1 MKINNLS
8 QKYFMFECFRGP
20 NLPPI
25 QPTSRP
31 VMAQKM
37 LAQSLE
43 AEQNEGLSVS
53 RFTQYRTYSL
63 LGWIF
68 YPPIYIP
75 TVMILNS
82 VENHVE
88 LEFNIKQLPH
98 IPAISI
104 FLFFLHSPQSKVY
117 LSEERAN
124 HNLTLLNLLSGKQL

>member
-8 QKYFMFECFRGP
+8 QQYFMFECFRGP

-68 YPPIYIP
+68 YPPIYR
-75 TVMILNS
+75 
-82 VENHVE
+82 
-88 LEFNIKQLPH
+88 Q
-98 IPAISI
+98 
-104 FLFFLHSPQSKVY
+104 
-117 LSEERAN
+117 
-124 HNLTLLNLLSGKQL
+124 

>member
-8 QKYFMFECFRGP
+8 QQYFMFECFRGP

-53 RFTQYRTYSL
+53 RFTKYRTYSL

-68 YPPIYIP
+68 YPPIYSYDFKFP
-75 TVMILNS
+75 WLLKTLSNR
-82 VENHVE
+82 N
-88 LEFNIKQLPH
+88 L
-98 IPAISI
+98 ISSNLLA
-104 FLFFLHSPQSKVY
+104 FLQSQYFYFFLHSPQSKVY
-117 LSEERAN
+117 LLEERAN
-124 HNLTLLNLLSGKQL
+124 HNLTLFNLLSGKKL